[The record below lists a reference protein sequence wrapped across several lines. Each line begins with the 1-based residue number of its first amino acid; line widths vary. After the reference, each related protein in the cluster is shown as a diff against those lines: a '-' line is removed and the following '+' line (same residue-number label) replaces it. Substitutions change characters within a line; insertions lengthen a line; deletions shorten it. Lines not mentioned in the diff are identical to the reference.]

1 VMGGS
6 YGGYMTLAAAVH
18 FADRLAGTVSTVGIS
33 NFVTFLENT
42 EAYRRDHR
50 RQEYGDERDPA
61 MRAFLQ
67 SISPLTHVERM
78 TKPMLVIQGKR
89 DPRVPW
95 TESEQI
101 VAALK
106 GRGRAVGYI
115 LAEDEGHGF
124 RKKTNAD
131 FAFLATVEFVRRH
144 LLSPAP

>member
-1 VMGGS
+1 
-6 YGGYMTLAAAVH
+6 MTLAAAVH

-33 NFVTFLENT
+33 HFVTFLENT

-50 RQEYGDERDPA
+50 RNEYGDERDPA
-61 MRAFLQ
+61 MRAFLE
-67 SISPLTHVERM
+67 SISPLNHVDRM

-95 TESEQI
+95 TESEQM

-106 GRGRAVGYI
+106 AKGRQVGYL

-124 RKKTNAD
+124 KKKGNAD
-131 FAFLATVEFVRRH
+131 FAFLATVGFVRRH
-144 LLSPAP
+144 LLAPPP

>member
-1 VMGGS
+1 
-6 YGGYMTLAAAVH
+6 
-18 FADRLAGTVSTVGIS
+18 
-33 NFVTFLENT
+33 
-42 EAYRRDHR
+42 
-50 RQEYGDERDPA
+50 
-61 MRAFLQ
+61 MRAFLL

-95 TESEQI
+95 TESEQM

-106 GRGRAVGYI
+106 AKGRAVGYL

-124 RKKTNAD
+124 KKKTNAD

-144 LLSPAP
+144 LLGGVP